1 VLRQI
6 YKIKKWRCLQI
17 AEFGILDPAAR
28 PLQSSQSSQAKKGNH
43 RLISRKLTQ
52 WLCSCLSIAHL
63 VRLTI
68 DDSVASSAGHPLN
81 VICPLILL
89 PMISGSHQRGHHG
102 KVVTRGILYIRLS
115 TVRSFRGFYAP
126 NPLYDSPLG
135 ETGPHIPSLVP

>member
-1 VLRQI
+1 MLRQI

-68 DDSVASSAGHPLN
+68 DDSVASSAVLSRASAERYLSAHPATYDN
-81 VICPLILL
+81 I
-89 PMISGSHQRGHHG
+89 H
-102 KVVTRGILYIRLS
+102 IRLS

-126 NPLYDSPLG
+126 NPLYAFAARRNRTSHPFSC
-135 ETGPHIPSLVP
+135 PVI